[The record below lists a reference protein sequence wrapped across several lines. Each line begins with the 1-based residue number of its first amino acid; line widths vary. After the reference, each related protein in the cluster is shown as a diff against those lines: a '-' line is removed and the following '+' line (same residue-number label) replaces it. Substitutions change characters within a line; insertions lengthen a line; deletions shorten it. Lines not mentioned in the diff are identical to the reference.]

1 MRIINFNIF
10 GNHHWR
16 SGIQVAVPCG
26 GLDYFVNIGQ
36 VAVEI
41 CRPGQRLVTYL
52 QCSGVLDLLRSPK
65 FAIEILM
72 SADISTVVRSPWAGP
87 QSIIENRSFPG
98 AMRRPGTSSYVRT
111 SAMAVSTCSDGRETS
126 EA

>member
-1 MRIINFNIF
+1 MRNQFYL
-10 GNHHWR
+10 R
-16 SGIQVAVPCG
+16 KDGIQVAGPCG
-26 GLDYFVNIGQ
+26 GLDYSVNIGQ
-36 VAVEI
+36 VAVKI

-52 QCSGVLDLLRSPK
+52 QCFGVLDLLRSPK

-98 AMRRPGTSSYVRT
+98 DAPTWDLVLRSHFSYGCFDLFGW
-111 SAMAVSTCSDGRETS
+111 A
-126 EA
+126 